1 MCYTTWW
8 LRCEAFPALTSA
20 HRRTKE
26 SLAVLLAQM
35 ELQQTEQ
42 QQSELLQMEPW
53 QQKRRR
59 MGMCVGVAAR

>member
-1 MCYTTWW
+1 
-8 LRCEAFPALTSA
+8 
-20 HRRTKE
+20 
-26 SLAVLLAQM
+26 VLLAQM